1 MRGGWAK
8 GSSFYNGKAAL
19 WGWKDSRDWETPLL
33 TALVDERRVVAR
45 ELIRSGADVDAPN
58 AAIFLSGGGFGH
70 SALHMM
76 IERRDRD
83 GIRMLISAGADV
95 NRQTT
100 LGSTP
105 LYFAASVDDPE
116 LVSVLL
122 KAGARPQIRDLEGK
136 LPAEMAGPRTRHL
149 FG

>member
-1 MRGGWAK
+1 M
-8 GSSFYNGKAAL
+8 
-19 WGWKDSRDWETPLL
+19 
-33 TALVDERRVVAR
+33 AR
-45 ELIRSGADVDAPN
+45 ELIRSGADINAPN

-76 IERRDRD
+76 IGRRDHD
-83 GIRMLISAGADV
+83 GVRMLISASADV

-116 LVSVLL
+116 LDSVLL
-122 KAGARPQIRDLEGK
+122 NAGAWPQIRDLEGK
-136 LPAEMAGPRTRHL
+136 LPAETAGPSTRHL